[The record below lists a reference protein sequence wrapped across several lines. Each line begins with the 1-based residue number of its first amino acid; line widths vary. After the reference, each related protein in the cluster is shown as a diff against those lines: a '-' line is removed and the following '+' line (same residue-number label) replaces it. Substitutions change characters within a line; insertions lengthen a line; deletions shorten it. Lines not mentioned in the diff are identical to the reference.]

1 MHRSDKPASST
12 TYASAAPVPDV
23 LADFQPEQHAPIR
36 RAIAHPV
43 PRPDI
48 GRIKPAAVV
57 SASATSSK
65 KRGRLGWFAS
75 GVVCGAVLC
84 LIVVSWLTT
93 SELPRPAPAL
103 WELSD
108 VPPAAEPSFV
118 TGGEHRPPV
127 IKTTSPAPAPQKT
140 LPDAR
145 RVAVPPPRT
154 EGTSAAFVGSL
165 QIDSTPPGA
174 RVFIDRQPV
183 GVTPLVLTD
192 LVIGSHAIRIEA
204 DGHTPW
210 SSAIRVIANRQTD
223 VNTILSPS
231 HENASPRP

>member
-12 TYASAAPVPDV
+12 TYSSAVPVPDV

-57 SASATSSK
+57 SASATELEK
-65 KRGRLGWFAS
+65 ARKARVVRIGC
-75 GVVCGAVLC
+75 GVWRGAVSDRGVLANDFGA
-84 LIVVSWLTT
+84 SR
-93 SELPRPAPAL
+93 SAPAL

-127 IKTTSPAPAPQKT
+127 IKTTNPAPAPQKT

-145 RVAVPPPRT
+145 RVAVPPPRK

-165 QIDSTPPGA
+165 QIDSTPRGA

-183 GVTPLVLTD
+183 GATPLVLTD

-231 HENASPRP
+231 HENVSPRP